1 MSFRQAFKM
10 AVKSIVGKKMRSF
23 LTMLGIIIGVAAVV
37 IMVSIIQ
44 GQNQMWMEYMQSQG
58 TNRLDVEASTWGYNS
73 KDISG
78 ELSDYCMSL
87 GDLVVGVTPN
97 ARASQEM
104 NVKYGTK
111 SFSSYNWD
119 NWEDM
124 FEVYLGSDQYGR
136 CNNYTIASGRELSHL
151 EVEKATN
158 VCVLGGRMARRL
170 FDYVEP
176 VGKTITINGTP
187 FQVVGVYEE
196 KSTENIDRPDWDNIV
211 VIPYTL
217 NRTMNRNQSISSYT
231 IKAVDAAATTRA
243 STLIQGFL
251 KGLIPEENGYFYV
264 NNSNEGIDN
273 ANEANLMQSLV
284 VGCIAGVSLLVGG
297 IGIMNIMLV
306 TVTER
311 TREIGIRKAIG
322 AERKSIIIQFLIEAC
337 MLCGLGGIIGI
348 FFGYL
353 GTLIAGKFMLQM
365 ILYPTMSITIGAFA
379 FSVVLGVVFGIYP
392 AIKASGLQPVVALR
406 AD

>member
-78 ELSDYCMSL
+78 ELSDYCMGL

-124 FEVYLGSDQYGR
+124 FEVYLGSEQYGR

-365 ILYPTMSITIGAFA
+365 ILYPNMTITLGAFA
-379 FSVVLGVVFGIYP
+379 FSVILGVVFGIYP

>member
-37 IMVSIIQ
+37 IMVSVIQ
-44 GQNQMWMEYMQSQG
+44 GQNQQWMKYILSQG
-58 TNRLDVEASTWGYNS
+58 TNRLSVEAYSGNGTN
-73 KDISG
+73 ISD
-78 ELSDYCMSL
+78 ELSKYCMGL
-87 GDLVVGVTPN
+87 GDLVEGITPSSLQIN
-97 ARASQEM
+97 QTV
-104 NVKYGTK
+104 NIKYGSK
-111 SFSSYNWD
+111 VFSTDNWD
-119 NWEDM
+119 DWTKRITVE
-124 FEVYLGSDQYGR
+124 LGSEQYGL
-136 CNNYTIASGRELSHL
+136 CNNYTIAEGRDMSHL
-151 EVEKATN
+151 EIEKANN
-158 VCVLGGRMARRL
+158 VCVLGGGAAEMI
-170 FDYVEP
+170 FDFVNP
-176 VGKTITINGTP
+176 IGKTITLNSTP
-187 FQVVGVYEE
+187 FQVVGVYEKKGVDGWPE
-196 KSTENIDRPDWDNIV
+196 WDNIIL
-211 VIPYTL
+211 IPYTF
-217 NRTMNRNQSISSYT
+217 NRSMNGNQPIQSYT
-231 IKAVDAAATTRA
+231 IKAVDAEASTRA

-251 KGLIPEENGYFYV
+251 KGLIPEDNGWYNV
-264 NNSNEGIDN
+264 QNSNQSIDN
-273 ANEANLMQSLV
+273 VNEQNLMQSLV

>member
-1 MSFRQAFKM
+1 M
-10 AVKSIVGKKMRSF
+10 
-23 LTMLGIIIGVAAVV
+23 
-37 IMVSIIQ
+37 
-44 GQNQMWMEYMQSQG
+44 
-58 TNRLDVEASTWGYNS
+58 
-73 KDISG
+73 
-78 ELSDYCMSL
+78 
-87 GDLVVGVTPN
+87 
-97 ARASQEM
+97 
-104 NVKYGTK
+104 
-111 SFSSYNWD
+111 
-119 NWEDM
+119 
-124 FEVYLGSDQYGR
+124 
-136 CNNYTIASGRELSHL
+136 SHL
-151 EVEKATN
+151 EIEKANN
-158 VCVLGGRMARRL
+158 VCVLGGGAAEL
-170 FDYVEP
+170 IFDFVNP
-176 VGKTITINGTP
+176 IGKTITLNSTP
-187 FQVVGVYEE
+187 FQVVGVYEKKGVDGWPE
-196 KSTENIDRPDWDNIV
+196 WDNIIL
-211 VIPYTL
+211 IPYTF
-217 NRTMNRNQSISSYT
+217 NRSMNGNQPIQSYT
-231 IKAVDAAATTRA
+231 IKAVDAEASTRA

-251 KGLIPEENGYFYV
+251 KGLIPEDNGWYNV
-264 NNSNEGIDN
+264 QNSNQSIDN
-273 ANEANLMQSLV
+273 VNEQNLMQSLV

>member
-97 ARASQEM
+97 TRASQEM

-365 ILYPTMSITIGAFA
+365 ILYPNMTITLGAFA
-379 FSVVLGVVFGIYP
+379 FSVILGVVFGIYP

>member
-196 KSTENIDRPDWDNIV
+196 KSTEKIDRPDWDNIV

-365 ILYPTMSITIGAFA
+365 ILYPNMTITLGAFA
-379 FSVVLGVVFGIYP
+379 FSVILGVVFGIYP

>member
-37 IMVSIIQ
+37 IMVSVIQ
-44 GQNQMWMEYMQSQG
+44 GQNQQWMKYILSQG
-58 TNRLDVEASTWGYNS
+58 TNRLSVEAYSGNGTN
-73 KDISG
+73 ISD
-78 ELSDYCMSL
+78 ELSKYCMGL
-87 GDLVVGVTPN
+87 GDLVEGITPSSLQIN
-97 ARASQEM
+97 QTV
-104 NVKYGTK
+104 NIKYGSK
-111 SFSSYNWD
+111 VFSTDNWD
-119 NWEDM
+119 DWTKRITVE
-124 FEVYLGSDQYGR
+124 LGSEQYGL
-136 CNNYTIASGRELSHL
+136 CNNYTIAEGRDMSHL
-151 EVEKATN
+151 EIEKANN
-158 VCVLGGRMARRL
+158 VCVLGGGAAEFI
-170 FDYVEP
+170 FDFVNP
-176 VGKTITINGTP
+176 IGKTITLNSTP
-187 FQVVGVYEE
+187 FQVVGVYEKKGVDGWPE
-196 KSTENIDRPDWDNIV
+196 WDNIIL
-211 VIPYTL
+211 IPYTF
-217 NRTMNRNQSISSYT
+217 NRSMNGNQPIQSYT
-231 IKAVDAAATTRA
+231 IKAVDAEASTRA

-251 KGLIPEENGYFYV
+251 KGLIPEDNGWYNV
-264 NNSNEGIDN
+264 QNSNQSIDN
-273 ANEANLMQSLV
+273 VNEQNLMQSLV

>member
-1 MSFRQAFKM
+1 M

-37 IMVSIIQ
+37 IMVSVIQ
-44 GQNQMWMEYMQSQG
+44 GQNQQWMKYILSQG
-58 TNRLDVEASTWGYNS
+58 TNRLSVEAYSGNGTN
-73 KDISG
+73 ISD
-78 ELSDYCMSL
+78 ELSKYCMGL
-87 GDLVVGVTPN
+87 GDLVEGITPSSLQIN
-97 ARASQEM
+97 QTV
-104 NVKYGTK
+104 NIKYGSK
-111 SFSSYNWD
+111 VFSTDNWD
-119 NWEDM
+119 DWTKRITVE
-124 FEVYLGSDQYGR
+124 LGSEQYGL
-136 CNNYTIASGRELSHL
+136 CNNYTIAEGRDMSHL
-151 EVEKATN
+151 EIEKANN
-158 VCVLGGRMARRL
+158 VCVLGGGAAEMI
-170 FDYVEP
+170 FDFVNP
-176 VGKTITINGTP
+176 IGKTITLNSTP
-187 FQVVGVYEE
+187 FQVVGVYEKKGVDGWPE
-196 KSTENIDRPDWDNIV
+196 WDNIIL
-211 VIPYTL
+211 IPYTF
-217 NRTMNRNQSISSYT
+217 NRSMNGNQPIQSYT
-231 IKAVDAAATTRA
+231 IKAVDAEASTRA

-251 KGLIPEENGYFYV
+251 KGLIPEDNGWYNV
-264 NNSNEGIDN
+264 QNSNQSIDN
-273 ANEANLMQSLV
+273 VNEQNLMQSLV

>member
-311 TREIGIRKAIG
+311 TREIGIKKSIG
-322 AERKSIIIQFLIEAC
+322 APRREIVGQFLLEAGILSSLGGL
-337 MLCGLGGIIGI
+337 MGIGLGFGLSLILGKAMYGLILLPGVGIS
-348 FFGYL
+348 L
-353 GTLIAGKFMLQM
+353 
-365 ILYPTMSITIGAFA
+365 GAFA
-379 FSVVLGVVFGIYP
+379 FSLMIGVVFGIYP
-392 AIKASGLQPVVALR
+392 AVKASNLQPVDALR

>member
-37 IMVSIIQ
+37 IMVSVIQ
-44 GQNQMWMEYMQSQG
+44 GQNQQWMKYILSQG
-58 TNRLDVEASTWGYNS
+58 TNRLSVEAYSWNGTN
-73 KDISG
+73 ISD
-78 ELSDYCMSL
+78 ELSKYCMGL
-87 GDLVVGVTPN
+87 GDLVEGITPSSLQIN
-97 ARASQEM
+97 QTV
-104 NVKYGTK
+104 NIKYGSK
-111 SFSSYNWD
+111 VFSTDNWD
-119 NWEDM
+119 DWTKRITVE
-124 FEVYLGSDQYGR
+124 LGSEQYGL
-136 CNNYTIASGRELSHL
+136 CNNYTIAEGRDMSHL
-151 EVEKATN
+151 EIEKANN
-158 VCVLGGRMARRL
+158 VCVLGGGAAEL
-170 FDYVEP
+170 IFDFVNP
-176 VGKTITINGTP
+176 IGKTITLNSTP
-187 FQVVGVYEE
+187 FQVVGVYEKKGVDGWPE
-196 KSTENIDRPDWDNIV
+196 WDNIIL
-211 VIPYTL
+211 IPYTF
-217 NRTMNRNQSISSYT
+217 NRSMNGNQPIQSYT
-231 IKAVDAAATTRA
+231 IKAVDAEASTRA

-251 KGLIPEENGYFYV
+251 KGLIPEDNGWYNV
-264 NNSNEGIDN
+264 QNSNQSIDN
-273 ANEANLMQSLV
+273 VNEQNLMQSLV

>member
-1 MSFRQAFKM
+1 
-10 AVKSIVGKKMRSF
+10 MRSF

-37 IMVSIIQ
+37 IMVSVIQ
-44 GQNQMWMEYMQSQG
+44 GQNQQWMKYILSQG
-58 TNRLDVEASTWGYNS
+58 TNRLSVEAYSWNGTN
-73 KDISG
+73 ISD
-78 ELSDYCMSL
+78 ELSKYCMGL
-87 GDLVVGVTPN
+87 GDLVEGITPSSLQIN
-97 ARASQEM
+97 QTV
-104 NVKYGTK
+104 NIKYGSK
-111 SFSSYNWD
+111 VFSTDNWD
-119 NWEDM
+119 DWTKRITVE
-124 FEVYLGSDQYGR
+124 LGSEQYGL
-136 CNNYTIASGRELSHL
+136 CNNYTIAEGRDMSHL
-151 EVEKATN
+151 EIEKANN
-158 VCVLGGRMARRL
+158 VCVLGGGAAEL
-170 FDYVEP
+170 IFDFVNP
-176 VGKTITINGTP
+176 IGKTITLNSTP
-187 FQVVGVYEE
+187 FQVVGVYEKKGVDGWPE
-196 KSTENIDRPDWDNIV
+196 WDNIIL
-211 VIPYTL
+211 IPYTF
-217 NRTMNRNQSISSYT
+217 NRSMNGNQPIQSYT
-231 IKAVDAAATTRA
+231 IKAVDAEASTRA

-251 KGLIPEENGYFYV
+251 KGLIPEDNGWYNV
-264 NNSNEGIDN
+264 QNSNQSIDN
-273 ANEANLMQSLV
+273 VNEQNLMQSLV

>member
-10 AVKSIVGKKMRSF
+10 AIKSITSKKMRSF

-44 GQNQMWMEYMQSQG
+44 GQNQQWMAYIQSQG
-58 TNRLDVEASTWGYNS
+58 TNKIDVSARMYWRSG

-87 GDLVVGVTPN
+87 SDMVAGITPN
-97 ARASQEM
+97 AQINEEV
-104 NVKYGTK
+104 NIKYGTK
-111 SFSSYNWD
+111 TFSTYNWD

-124 FEVYLGSDQYGR
+124 TTVYLGSEQYGL
-136 CNNYTIASGRELSHL
+136 CNNYTIEYGRELSHL
-151 EVEKATN
+151 EIDKINN
-158 VCVLGGRMARRL
+158 VCVLGGRIAERL
-170 FDYVEP
+170 FDYVDP
-176 VGKTITINGTP
+176 IGKTITLNGTP
-187 FQVVGVYEE
+187 FEVVGVYERKDVDGWPE
-196 KSTENIDRPDWDNIV
+196 WDNII
-211 VIPYTL
+211 VIPYTF
-217 NRTMNRNQSISSYT
+217 NRSMNRNNTIDSYT
-231 IKAVDAAATTRA
+231 IKALDASSATRA
-243 STLIQGFL
+243 CTQLTGFL
-251 KGLIPEENGYFYV
+251 QGLIPEGEGYFNV
-264 NNSNEGIDN
+264 QNSNQRIDN
-273 ANEANLMQSLV
+273 ANEQNLMQSLV

-322 AERKSIIIQFLIEAC
+322 AERKSIIVQFLIEAC

-348 FFGYL
+348 VFGYM

-365 ILYPTMSITIGAFA
+365 ILYPNLAITLGAFA
-379 FSVVLGVVFGIYP
+379 FSVILGVIFGIYP

-406 AD
+406 AE

>member
-273 ANEANLMQSLV
+273 ANEQNLMQSLV

-365 ILYPTMSITIGAFA
+365 ILYPNMTITLGAFA
-379 FSVVLGVVFGIYP
+379 FSVILGVVFGIYP

>member
-37 IMVSIIQ
+37 IMVSVIQ
-44 GQNQMWMEYMQSQG
+44 GQNQQWMKYILSQG
-58 TNRLDVEASTWGYNS
+58 TNRLSVEAYSGNGTN
-73 KDISG
+73 ISD
-78 ELSDYCMSL
+78 ELSKYCMGL
-87 GDLVVGVTPN
+87 GDLVEGITPSSLQIN
-97 ARASQEM
+97 QTV
-104 NVKYGTK
+104 NIKYGSK
-111 SFSSYNWD
+111 VFSTDNWD
-119 NWEDM
+119 DWTKRITVE
-124 FEVYLGSDQYGR
+124 LGSEQYGL
-136 CNNYTIASGRELSHL
+136 CNNYTIAEGRDMSHL
-151 EVEKATN
+151 EIEKANN
-158 VCVLGGRMARRL
+158 VCVLGGGAAEL
-170 FDYVEP
+170 IFDFVNP
-176 VGKTITINGTP
+176 IGKTITLNSTP
-187 FQVVGVYEE
+187 FQVVGVYEKKGVDGWPE
-196 KSTENIDRPDWDNIV
+196 WDNIIL
-211 VIPYTL
+211 IPYTF
-217 NRTMNRNQSISSYT
+217 NRSMNGNQPIQSYT
-231 IKAVDAAATTRA
+231 IKAVDAEASTRA

-251 KGLIPEENGYFYV
+251 KGLIPEDNGWYNV
-264 NNSNEGIDN
+264 QNSNQSIDN
-273 ANEANLMQSLV
+273 VNEQNLMQSLV

>member
-23 LTMLGIIIGVAAVV
+23 LTILGIIIGVAAVV

-365 ILYPTMSITIGAFA
+365 ILYPNMTITLGAFA
-379 FSVVLGVVFGIYP
+379 FSVILGVVFGIYP

>member
-97 ARASQEM
+97 AQASQEM

-273 ANEANLMQSLV
+273 ANEQNLMQSLV

-365 ILYPTMSITIGAFA
+365 ILYPNMTITLGAFA
-379 FSVVLGVVFGIYP
+379 FSVILGVVFGIYP